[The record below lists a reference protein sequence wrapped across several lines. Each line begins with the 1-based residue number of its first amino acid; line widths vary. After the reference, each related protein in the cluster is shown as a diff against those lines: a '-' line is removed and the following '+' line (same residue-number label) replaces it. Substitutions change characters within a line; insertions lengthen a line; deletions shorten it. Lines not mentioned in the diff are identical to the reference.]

1 MEYINNYIEMFQSQN
16 LNSYLF
22 TPRGDKD
29 NVTRR
34 TVSPEETKNSV
45 SASLALLA
53 KTCAILSVDEL
64 NLTVCALNSQN
75 LAIQ

>member
-1 MEYINNYIEMFQSQN
+1 MEYIDKYIEMFQSQN

-22 TPRGDKD
+22 TPCGDKD

-45 SASLALLA
+45 SATLALLG

-64 NLTVCALNSQN
+64 NLMVCALNSQN